1 MCSENPTESET
12 RKEIDMKGFGYL
24 VKEGIKNVWSNR
36 IMSIASVCV
45 LVSCLVLTGTA
56 ALLSLNVSVMVDA
69 VGQNNE
75 ITVYIKEDFSQI
87 ETSYAGKDIEA
98 LDNVKDVIFVS
109 SEEALQKFKSQVGEQ
124 LFERLGDR
132 KKVLPDAFRVQM
144 KDLSKYDET
153 VAQIKTIKGVDTISD
168 RREFA
173 EKLTKVSNL
182 VNIVAVG
189 VVSALIIIS
198 LFIIANTIRATMYSR
213 RFEISIMKS
222 VGATN
227 MFVRMPFL
235 VEGMVI
241 GFISAILS
249 TGAIALLYNALVGV
263 LLRTNLPIDYIPF
276 VDVVLPLSLAFVIVG
291 VLVGFFGG
299 FISIRK
305 YLKME
310 GNEILGW

>member
-1 MCSENPTESET
+1 
-12 RKEIDMKGFGYL
+12 MKGFGYL
-24 VKEGIKNVWSNR
+24 VKEGVRNVWSNR

-45 LVSCLVLTGTA
+45 LVSCLVLTGAA
-56 ALLSLNVSVMVDA
+56 ALLSINVQSTVDA

-75 ITVYIKEDFSQI
+75 IKVFIKEELSQI
-87 ETSYAGKDIEA
+87 EAKYIGREIEKM
-98 LDNVKDVIFVS
+98 DNVKEVIFVS
-109 SEEALQKFKSQVGEQ
+109 SEEALATYKKQVGEQ
-124 LFERLGDR
+124 LFEKLGER
-132 KKVLPDAFRVQM
+132 KKVLPDRFRVQM

-153 VAQIKTIKGVDTISD
+153 VKEIKAINGVDSISD
-168 RREFA
+168 RRSFA

-182 VNIVAVG
+182 VNIIAVG
-189 VVSALIIIS
+189 VVVALIVIS

-222 VGATN
+222 VGATD

-241 GFISAILS
+241 GIISAAIS
-249 TGAIALLYNALVGV
+249 TGALALLYNALVSV
-263 LLRTNLPIDYIPF
+263 MLKTNLPLEF
-276 VDVVLPLSLAFVIVG
+276 LSFTDVVLPLALAFVVVG

-305 YLKME
+305 YLKKE

>member
-1 MCSENPTESET
+1 
-12 RKEIDMKGFGYL
+12 MKGFGYL
-24 VKEGIKNVWSNR
+24 VKEGVRNVWSNR

-45 LVSCLVLTGTA
+45 LVSCLVLTGAA
-56 ALLSLNVSVMVDA
+56 ALLSINVQSTVDA

-75 ITVYIKEDFSQI
+75 IKVFIKEELSQI
-87 ETSYAGKDIEA
+87 EAKYIGREIEKM
-98 LDNVKDVIFVS
+98 DNVKEVIFVS
-109 SEEALQKFKSQVGEQ
+109 SEEALATYKKQVGEQ
-124 LFERLGDR
+124 LFEKLGER
-132 KKVLPDAFRVQM
+132 KKVLPDRFRVQM

-153 VAQIKTIKGVDTISD
+153 VKEIKAINGVDSIAD
-168 RREFA
+168 RRSFA

-182 VNIVAVG
+182 VNIIAVG
-189 VVSALIIIS
+189 VVIALIIIS

-222 VGATN
+222 VGATD

-241 GFISAILS
+241 GIISAAIS
-249 TGAIALLYNALVGV
+249 TGALALLYNALVSV
-263 LLRTNLPIDYIPF
+263 MLKTNLPLEF
-276 VDVVLPLSLAFVIVG
+276 LSFTDVVLPLALAFVVVG

-305 YLKME
+305 YLKKE

>member
-1 MCSENPTESET
+1 
-12 RKEIDMKGFGYL
+12 MKGFGYL
-24 VKEGIKNVWSNR
+24 VKEGVKNVWSNR
-36 IMSIASVCV
+36 IMSIASICV
-45 LVSCLVLTGTA
+45 LVSCLVLTGAA
-56 ALLSLNVSVMVDA
+56 ALMSMNVSEMVDA

-75 ITVYIKEDFSQI
+75 ITVYIKEDLSQI
-87 ETSYAGKDIEA
+87 EAKYVGRDIEKM
-98 LDNVKDVIFVS
+98 DNIKEVIFVPS
-109 SEEALQKFKSQVGEQ
+109 AEALAKYKEQLGDQ

-144 KDLSKYDET
+144 LDLSKYDDT
-153 VAQIKTIKGVDTISD
+153 VRQIKALQGVDTISD

-173 EKLTKVSNL
+173 KKLTKVSNL
-182 VNIVAVG
+182 VNIIAVG
-189 VVSALIIIS
+189 VVVALIVIS

-235 VEGMVI
+235 IEGMVI
-241 GFISAILS
+241 GFISAALS
-249 TGAIALLYNALVGV
+249 TGALALLYNALVNV
-263 LLRTNLPIDYIPF
+263 LVRTDLPIDYIPF
-276 VDVVLPLSLAFVIVG
+276 ARVVVPLMLAFIIVG

-305 YLKME
+305 YLKKE

>member
-1 MCSENPTESET
+1 
-12 RKEIDMKGFGYL
+12 MKGFGYL
-24 VKEGIKNVWSNR
+24 VKEGVRNVWSNR

-45 LVSCLVLTGTA
+45 LVSCLVLTGAA
-56 ALLSLNVSVMVDA
+56 ALLSINVQSTVDA

-75 ITVYIKEDFSQI
+75 IKVFIKEELSQI
-87 ETSYAGKDIEA
+87 EAKYIGREIEKM
-98 LDNVKDVIFVS
+98 DNVKEVIFVS
-109 SEEALQKFKSQVGEQ
+109 SEEALATYKKQVGEQ
-124 LFERLGDR
+124 LFEKLGER
-132 KKVLPDAFRVQM
+132 KKVLPDRFRVQM

-153 VAQIKTIKGVDTISD
+153 VKEIKAINGVDSISD
-168 RREFA
+168 RRSFA

-182 VNIVAVG
+182 VNIIAVG
-189 VVSALIIIS
+189 VVIALIIIS

-222 VGATN
+222 VGATD

-241 GFISAILS
+241 GIISAAIS
-249 TGAIALLYNALVGV
+249 TGALALLYNALVSV
-263 LLRTNLPIDYIPF
+263 MLKTNLPLEF
-276 VDVVLPLSLAFVIVG
+276 LSCTDVVLPLALAFVVVG

-305 YLKME
+305 YLKKE